1 MISIPSTVDKIEPTD
16 LDSSIVTI
24 EEASTVTYISPLTM
38 EEINQCKLTTSSIV
52 ITLIYSSH
60 GENTGYQ

>member
-1 MISIPSTVDKIEPTD
+1 MISITSTIDKIEPI
-16 LDSSIVTI
+16 DSSIVTI

-38 EEINQCKLTTSSIV
+38 EEINQCKIII

-60 GENTGYQ
+60 GNNTGYQ

>member
-1 MISIPSTVDKIEPTD
+1 MISITSTIDKIEPI
-16 LDSSIVTI
+16 DSSIVTI

-52 ITLIYSSH
+52 ITLMYSSH

>member
-1 MISIPSTVDKIEPTD
+1 MISIPSTVNKIEPTD

-52 ITLIYSSH
+52 ITLIYFRH

>member
-1 MISIPSTVDKIEPTD
+1 MISIPSTVNKIEPTD

-52 ITLIYSSH
+52 ITLIYFSH